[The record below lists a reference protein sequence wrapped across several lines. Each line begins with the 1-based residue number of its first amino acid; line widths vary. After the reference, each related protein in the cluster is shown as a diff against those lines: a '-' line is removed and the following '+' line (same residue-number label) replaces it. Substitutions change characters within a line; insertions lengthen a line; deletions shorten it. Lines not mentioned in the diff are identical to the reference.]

1 MLALLMQESLG
12 ESSALDSHA
21 VIRIRG
27 GTASPGARCQD
38 CGQAQA
44 MPLGHTF
51 PPPPIQFTLAQKDN
65 SLVCPHP
72 GPQHKSSL
80 LTQVV
85 TGSQVSWTLFSEFPI
100 NVVYMQRDLGLVF
113 P

>member
-1 MLALLMQESLG
+1 MLALLMQESLE
-12 ESSALDSHA
+12 ESSALDSLA
-21 VIRIRG
+21 VTRIRG
-27 GTASPGARCQD
+27 RTASPGARRQD

-44 MPLGHTF
+44 LPLGHTF
-51 PPPPIQFTLAQKDN
+51 PPPIQFTLAQKDN

-80 LTQVV
+80 LTRVV
-85 TGSQVSWTLFSEFPI
+85 TASQVSWTLFSEFPI
-100 NVVYMQRDLGLVF
+100 NVVYMQTDLGLVF